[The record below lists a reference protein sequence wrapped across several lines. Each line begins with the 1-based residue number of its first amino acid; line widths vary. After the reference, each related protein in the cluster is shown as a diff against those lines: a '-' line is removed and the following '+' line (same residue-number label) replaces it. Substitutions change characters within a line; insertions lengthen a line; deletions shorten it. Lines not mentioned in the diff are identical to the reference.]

1 MGTHPAH
8 VRVVLPT
15 PTNIPEITRI
25 LREEI
30 AYKGVSVVIPRREC
44 MQTLKRKKK

>member
-1 MGTHPAH
+1 VDPAH
-8 VRVVLPT
+8 VRVVVPT